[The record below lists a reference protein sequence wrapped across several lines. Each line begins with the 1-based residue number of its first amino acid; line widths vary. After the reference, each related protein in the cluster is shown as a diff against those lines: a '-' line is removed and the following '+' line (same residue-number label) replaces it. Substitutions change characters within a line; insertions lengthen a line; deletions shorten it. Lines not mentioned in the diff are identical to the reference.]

1 MKWLLPLQHFF
12 KAGKLCR
19 QCDWACQGLDLGDP
33 GFAGLL
39 GPRHHHR
46 GLAGSRWWRRLVPS
60 HSLGTGGR
68 GGEWCSCFTPHLHTH
83 LCPAPRTWV
92 GRRGGRGRGCWCP
105 NIRPPQLEVRS
116 RLCSLDSA
124 GGRLALQKQSLFC
137 SLSLTYH
144 TSLTLATNGHTV
156 FSAGAGREAKVTFLL
171 LQDEPRVFL

>member
-1 MKWLLPLQHFF
+1 MQWLLPLQHFL

-19 QCDWACQGLDLGDP
+19 QCDWACRGLDLGDP

-92 GRRGGRGRGCWCP
+92 GRRGGRGRGCSCP
-105 NIRPPQLEVRS
+105 DIRPPQIEVRS
-116 RLCSLDSA
+116 RLS
-124 GGRLALQKQSLFC
+124 ALQTLQGGGSRCRNKASSALF
-137 SLSLTYH
+137 LSH
-144 TSLTLATNGHTV
+144 TTRA
-156 FSAGAGREAKVTFLL
+156 
-171 LQDEPRVFL
+171 